1 MMWCMRTTLTLD
13 PDVATM
19 IEQVRRERHASL
31 RDVVND
37 ALRRGLTAAKTAPRE
52 PFVTRAVDLGSP
64 WLPNI
69 DDIADVLEQIE
80 DGS

>member
-1 MMWCMRTTLTLD
+1 
-13 PDVATM
+13 M
-19 IEQVRRERHASL
+19 IEQARRERHASL

-37 ALRRGLTAAKTAPRE
+37 ALRRGLTAAKPPPRE
-52 PFVTRAVDLGSP
+52 RFATRAVDLGKP
-64 WLPNI
+64 RLPNI